1 MPSTSITSL
10 LWPVGSNVAIT
21 GEVFEA
27 EATETRY
34 MLRGCYPSSDKGCDY
49 QTEFVNFGPWAS
61 ETLPKGAAATGIYDV
76 HGTVNGTVYSSVCE
90 MSRSVIEKCT
100 VSKQSGWDDSTEY
113 TTTRTKGETGA
124 DFTLSYHAV
133 TLTGGFEKF
142 ASVSEATPASMITS
156 TAEPTSTAEAS
167 TTTDTSLDSVNDD
180 PSTTDMDISNTAA
193 AITETTT
200 SAVPTETV
208 SAGSRPLVRALAVV
222 ALAGMA
228 TALIA

>member
-10 LWPVGSNVAIT
+10 LWLVGSNVAIT

-34 MLRGCYPSSDKGCDY
+34 MLRGCYPPSDKRCDY

-61 ETLPKGAAATGIYDV
+61 ETLPKGVAATGIYDV
-76 HGTVNGTVYSSVCE
+76 HGTVNGTVYSS
-90 MSRSVIEKCT
+90 
-100 VSKQSGWDDSTEY
+100 QSGWDDSTEY

-167 TTTDTSLDSVNDD
+167 TTTDISLDSVNDN
-180 PSTTDMDISNTAA
+180 PSRITDMDISNSAA
-193 AITETTT
+193 AATETTGSPVSSE
-200 SAVPTETV
+200 SA
-208 SAGSRPLVRALAVV
+208 SSGSRPPVRALAIV

-228 TALIA
+228 TAMIA